1 LDDFIEMS
9 GSRSSK
15 MIAMSQEKRARER
28 MDQIRTLVRDFH
40 RSITE
45 DPCEECLKEPGLV
58 VDEKGKRR
66 VNAAIV
72 NYISQT
78 NKTTTHNFLV
88 RNAGELLQKIGI
100 GRYQNVQLMEE
111 VSIYQA
117 VTIIVF
123 GIIVSIILDAF

>member
-1 LDDFIEMS
+1 MS
-9 GSRSSK
+9 GSRGSK
-15 MIAMSQEKRARER
+15 MIALSQEKRARER